1 VATIEPTSISL
12 TWLLLTVL
20 PGDPLVLTYRRS
32 DIYAFGDVSLASTQ
46 LRASLFHGFSDHSRL
61 AILEQLLDGPR
72 RVSDIVQATGLAQP
86 NVSAHLACLWDC
98 GLVARQRHG
107 REVHYRLV
115 PGVAE
120 ILAAADRVLAV
131 AGETVGA
138 CPRYGAGAPTKESA

>member
-1 VATIEPTSISL
+1 MPHGRDLPDEGWTPPRGAGIWCL
-12 TWLLLTVL
+12 T
-20 PGDPLVLTYRRS
+20 G
-32 DIYAFGDVSLASTQ
+32 GC
-46 LRASLFHGFSDHSRL
+46 
-61 AILEQLLDGPR
+61 
-72 RVSDIVQATGLAQP
+72 

-120 ILAAADRVLAV
+120 VLAAADRVLEV

-138 CPRYGAGAPTKESA
+138 CPRYGAGIPARESA

>member
-1 VATIEPTSISL
+1 
-12 TWLLLTVL
+12 
-20 PGDPLVLTYRRS
+20 VLT
-32 DIYAFGDVSLASTQ
+32 STQ
-46 LRASLFHGFSDHSRL
+46 LRAVLFHGFSDHSRL
-61 AILEQLLDGPR
+61 AILEQLLEGTR
-72 RVSDIVQATGLAQP
+72 RVSDIVEATGLAQP

-120 ILAAADRVLAV
+120 VLAAADRVLVV

-138 CPRYGAGAPTKESA
+138 CPRYGAGIPTKESA

>member
-1 VATIEPTSISL
+1 L
-12 TWLLLTVL
+12 
-20 PGDPLVLTYRRS
+20 
-32 DIYAFGDVSLASTQ
+32 LASTR
-46 LRASLFHGFSDHSRL
+46 LRASLFHGFSDPSRL

-72 RVSDIVQATGLAQP
+72 RVSDVVEATGLAQP

-120 ILAAADRVLAV
+120 VLAAADRVLAV

-138 CPRYGAGAPTKESA
+138 CPRYGAGIPTKQGA

>member
-1 VATIEPTSISL
+1 M
-12 TWLLLTVL
+12 
-20 PGDPLVLTYRRS
+20 
-32 DIYAFGDVSLASTQ
+32 ASTQ

-72 RVSDIVQATGLAQP
+72 RVSDIVEATGLAQP

-107 REVHYRLV
+107 REVHYR
-115 PGVAE
+115 
-120 ILAAADRVLAV
+120 VLEV

-138 CPRYGAGAPTKESA
+138 CPRYGAGIEAKASA